1 MRVGII
7 KVTDFIDYQSYEI
20 FNHVY
25 VWLSSSEM
33 FSQLTISLSLS
44 GSSWISSLC
53 LTIICKKYVK
63 SAQSEDKP
71 GGGCEAWIDIG
82 EYEIMILSHNHIPKT
97 QPSDLID
104 WILIHPCEE
113 TFIISNLNILLISE
127 AGFGWWSI
135 FSLQRWSFSYIP
147 DSHPDNPVL

>member
-7 KVTDFIDYQSYEI
+7 KVADFIDYQSYEI

-63 SAQSEDKP
+63 SAQSEDNP

-82 EYEIMILSHNHIPKT
+82 EYEIFIIIIIFSKVKT
-97 QPSDLID
+97 QLSVRTWSDKFNTYPKNLFWQTTNLGIRFAFFAPSSVI
-104 WILIHPCEE
+104 
-113 TFIISNLNILLISE
+113 
-127 AGFGWWSI
+127 
-135 FSLQRWSFSYIP
+135 
-147 DSHPDNPVL
+147 